1 MSHSKM
7 LTTRRRKARHL
18 KQLAVIAKREKK
30 ARNQS
35 AKGAGAGAA
44 AKD

>member
-18 KQLAVIAKREKK
+18 KLLSGVAKREKK
-30 ARNQS
+30 ARNQTTKT
-35 AKGAGAGAA
+35 APAGAA
-44 AKD
+44 AKE